1 MRINVEHNQ
10 SLKTQ
15 PGFIPNRDG
24 PEINLEASEKQVK
37 TDK

>member
-1 MRINVEHNQ
+1 MKTYVESNQ

-24 PEINLEASEKQVK
+24 PEIKFLFRSK
-37 TDK
+37 TNPK

>member
-1 MRINVEHNQ
+1 MKLYVAHNQ

-24 PEINLEASEKQVK
+24 PEIKFLSRGK
-37 TDK
+37 TSIK

>member
-1 MRINVEHNQ
+1 MKLYVESNQ

-24 PEINLEASEKQVK
+24 PEIKFSGRGK
-37 TDK
+37 TIIK